1 MAFQTYDTCLK
12 GSYNFIGYFE
22 TQPLKKSSHFERS
35 MAKSFNRRQNISMIS
50 VKLDWIS
57 QQSYSNKIIE

>member
-1 MAFQTYDTCLK
+1 MAFQTYETCLK
-12 GSYNFIGYFE
+12 GSYNFIGYLE
-22 TQPLKKSSHFERS
+22 MQALKKSSLLERS
-35 MAKSFNRRQNISMIS
+35 IVKTFNRRQNTSMMS

>member
-22 TQPLKKSSHFERS
+22 TQALKKIQPLVAQYGQKFQPTSKHQYDEC
-35 MAKSFNRRQNISMIS
+35 KTGLNISAI
-50 VKLDWIS
+50 L
-57 QQSYSNKIIE
+57 